1 MAGLRQ
7 LQHVWPGMPIV
18 VGGDRVV
25 ELPAEIAQRF
35 AAGDALAVVPE
46 TGEVLHVPARERA
59 LVQAALERARNAFSA
74 LGACSDAQLCRFFE
88 EFAAALETHS
98 VWEDIA
104 RRNAEDVSDAR
115 ARGRSTTRLVADEK
129 LRAGMIEGLRGW
141 ARMPSRRG
149 QVLERIAHAG
159 FAVELIADAL
169 GVVGFVFEGRPNV
182 LADAC
187 GVIRS
192 GNCVV
197 LRIGSDALRTA
208 RAIVKGAL
216 DPALAAAGLPPG
228 TATLLDSASHAA
240 GWALFSDA
248 RLALAVARGSG
259 AAVTA
264 LGSLARHAGVSVSMH
279 GTGGAWLIAAP
290 SARGDAFGAAVL
302 ASLDRKVCNTL
313 NTCCVPRARAAEL
326 VPRLLES
333 LAAAGARRGQAFKL
347 HVVERDAAALPR
359 ELFARDIAVRR
370 AEGDVRE
377 KQAQLLREDELGREW
392 EWEETPEISVVLVDS
407 TDEAIALFNRYSP
420 RFIACLLSD
429 DAAEHA
435 HFYARVDAPFVGD
448 GYTRW
453 VDGQFA
459 LHRPELGLS
468 SWQAGR
474 LFSRGGILTGE
485 GVYTVRTRY
494 VGLPES

>member
-1 MAGLRQ
+1 MHAVATLRQ

-35 AAGDALAVVPE
+35 MAGDALAVVPE
-46 TGEVLHVPARERA
+46 SGEILHLPARERA
-59 LVQAALERARNAFSA
+59 LVRAALDRARSAFSA
-74 LGACSDAQLCRFFE
+74 LGGCSDAQLCRFFE
-88 EFAAALETHS
+88 EFAAALETPS
-98 VWEDIA
+98 VWEEIA

-115 ARGRSTTRLVADEK
+115 TRGRSTTRLVADEK

-149 QVLERIAHAG
+149 QVLERVSHAG
-159 FAVELIADAL
+159 FAVDLIADAL

-216 DPALAAAGLPPG
+216 DPALLAAGLPSG
-228 TATLLDSASHAA
+228 TATLLDSPSHAA
-240 GWALFSDA
+240 GWALFSDP

-259 AAVTA
+259 PAVAA
-264 LGSLARHAGVSVSMH
+264 LGSLARHAGVSVSLH

-290 SARGDAFGAAVL
+290 SAPAEAFGSAVL

-313 NTCCVPRARAAEL
+313 NTCCIARARAAEL
-326 VPRLLES
+326 VPRE
-333 LAAAGARRGQAFKL
+333 F
-347 HVVERDAAALPR
+347 
-359 ELFARDIAVRR
+359 FARDIVVRR
-370 AEGDVRE
+370 AEGELRE
-377 KQAQLLREDELGREW
+377 KQAQLMLEEELGREW
-392 EWEETPEISVVLVDS
+392 EWEETPEVSLVLVDS
-407 TDEAIALFNRYSP
+407 TDEAIGLFNRHSP
-420 RFIACLLSD
+420 RFIACLVST
-429 DAAEHA
+429 DADEHA
-435 HFYARVDAPFVGD
+435 RFYARVDAPFVGD
-448 GYTRW
+448 AYTRW

-468 SWQAGR
+468 SWQSGR
-474 LFSRGGILTGE
+474 LFSRGGVLSGD

-494 VGLPES
+494 VSLAE